1 MGQLVF
7 QATAGG
13 QVALV
18 GPNPTSNFS
27 LNVPAVNGN
36 LVTTGDTGTVTNTMI
51 SGPINATNGGTGV
64 AGTLTGILYGNG
76 TSAHTVAT
84 TAQALSLIGTVPVAN
99 GGTGS
104 TTSTGS
110 GSVVLQTSPSIT
122 TPTIDKINTS
132 VTNTS
137 LGAGNA
143 SIMKNRIINGAMV
156 IDQRNAGASV
166 TPAASAYTLDRW
178 QAAMNQASKFSVQQ
192 LSASAPAGFGNYLG
206 VTSTSAYSVGATDYF
221 NINQSI
227 EGFNIADLTW
237 GTANAKTVTLSFQV
251 YSSLTGTFGGT
262 LRNSAG
268 NYNYP
273 FTYSIPTANTWTQ
286 ISVTIAGPT
295 SGTWVTNNGIGV
307 NVGFALGVG
316 STYSGTAGAWSTNNY
331 LSATGATS
339 VVGTNGATFYITG
352 VQLEVGS
359 SATGFEYRQYQQELA
374 LCQRYFYK
382 LIGASTSY
390 YHTAGSG
397 RAYSTTNCQIVNT
410 LPVSMR
416 AVPSGSYSALS
427 DWNDS
432 GAGSP
437 SAMNV
442 VSEISNDN
450 RVVTIN
456 CTDTFVAGQSTIL
469 NANNTVGASI
479 SWSAEL

>member
-18 GPNPTSNFS
+18 GPNPSTSFS
-27 LNVPAVNGN
+27 LNVPAVNGT
-36 LVTTGDTGTVTNTMI
+36 LVTTGDTATVTNTMI

-132 VTNTS
+132 VGNTS

-166 TPAASAYTLDRW
+166 TPTSGQYTLDRW
-178 QAAMNQASKFSVQQ
+178 QGYLTQASKYTIQQNAGSVTT
-192 LSASAPAGFGNYLG
+192 PVGFKNYLG
-206 VTSTSAYSVGATDYF
+206 VTSSSAYSIGSTDYF
-221 NINQSI
+221 FLQQGI
-227 EGFNIADLTW
+227 EGYNIADLGW

-251 YSSLTGTFGGT
+251 YSSLTGTFGGSI
-262 LRNSAG
+262 RNSAG
-268 NYNYP
+268 DRSYP
-273 FTYSIPTANTWTQ
+273 FTYTISSANTWTTAT
-286 ISVTIAGPT
+286 VTIVGDT
-295 SGTWVTNNGIGV
+295 SGTWESTNGTGLRV
-307 NVGFALGVG
+307 DLGLGVG
-316 STYSGTAGAWSTNNY
+316 STYSGTAGSWASANY
-331 LSATGATS
+331 FSATGATS
-339 VVGTNGATFYITG
+339 VVGTSGATFYITG

-359 SATGFEYRQYQQELA
+359 SATGYEYRQYGQELA
-374 LCQRYFYK
+374 LCQRYFETYQAGY
-382 LIGASTSY
+382 LTGSNYSTSSSQGFQMY
-390 YHTAGSG
+390 FKVTKRATPTMAIVSGTATVSNAVAGNAGGTVAINTQPNSVSNGGDLYVSG
-397 RAYSTTNCQIVNT
+397 ATGLVAGNAGLLIPAN
-410 LPVSMR
+410 LII
-416 AVPSGSYSALS
+416 SYSA
-427 DWNDS
+427 
-432 GAGSP
+432 
-437 SAMNV
+437 
-442 VSEISNDN
+442 
-450 RVVTIN
+450 
-456 CTDTFVAGQSTIL
+456 
-469 NANNTVGASI
+469 
-479 SWSAEL
+479 EL

>member
-18 GPNPTSNFS
+18 GPNPSSNFS

-76 TSAHTVAT
+76 TSAYTVAT

-143 SIMKNRIINGAMV
+143 SLMKNRIINGAMV
-156 IDQRNAGASV
+156 IDQRNAGASS
-166 TPAASAYTLDRW
+166 TPSTNTYLVDRW
-178 QAAMNQASKFSVQQ
+178 SYVSSQASKFTWGQNLNSVTP
-192 LSASAPAGFGNYLG
+192 PAGFRNYLG
-206 VTSTSAYSVGATDYF
+206 GQVASAVSVGSTDYF
-221 NINQSI
+221 QLFQPI
-227 EGFNIADLTW
+227 EGYNVADLGF
-237 GTANAKTVTLSFQV
+237 GTANAKTVTLSFWV

-262 LRNSAG
+262 LNNADTSR
-268 NYNYP
+268 NYP
-273 FTYSIPTANTWTQ
+273 YTYSIPVANTWTQ
-286 ISVTIAGPT
+286 ISVTIAGDT
-295 SGTWVTNNGIGV
+295 TGTWNTTNGAGLYV
-307 NVGFALGVG
+307 RFGLGVG
-316 STYSGTAGAWSTNNY
+316 STYSGTAGSWSSTLY
-331 LSATGATS
+331 VSATGATS
-339 VVGTNGATFYITG
+339 VVGTSGATFYITG

-359 SATGFEYRQYQQELA
+359 SATGFEYRQYGQELA
-374 LCQRYFYK
+374 LCQRYFVTTTE
-382 LIGASTSY
+382 A
-390 YHTAGSG
+390 TAISNAAPGYVTITTRLNPVPMRATPSLSLGGTVTFNPFFNGSQFTT
-397 RAYSTTNCQIVNT
+397 STTPTLQRNVSDNFIINFSGFGSSGTGQI
-410 LPVSMR
+410 
-416 AVPSGSYSALS
+416 G
-427 DWNDS
+427 
-432 GAGSP
+432 
-437 SAMNV
+437 
-442 VSEISNDN
+442 EIYNNS
-450 RVVTIN
+450 IN
-456 CTDTFVAGQSTIL
+456 I
-469 NANNTVGASI
+469 
-479 SWSAEL
+479 SAEL